1 MNNTV
6 IARYNFNIN
15 SAEAEIK
22 DDKTAYCLFRMITP
36 LSLTQAGTQFEI
48 TVRRIN
54 IPYCFHEFNAFDE
67 TNVFRYTVGPTFST
81 NYSFVV
87 QEGNYTVSELAT
99 AVITQGYNQMIANGL
114 CSTNDKWKILYS
126 PITNKITFYINNN
139 TPLVTVRILQSY
151 VAKALGFSIS
161 QDFNNNGLQATSD
174 INVNVN
180 PSMFVNITC
189 DNVVQE
195 SSFQGLRGIL
205 ESSTIIASIPLAE
218 NPRAYISR
226 EIQNPERIRIQNLT
240 ISELEF
246 NLINSRGIVLQNFD
260 LPWTMQFTIEEILVH
275 NEEFRTNP
283 DGAFEKNQLL
293 IESELTG
300 LNNNELEQIEE
311 TKQTQ
316 IRQVE
321 ELKAKLTKKRK
332 ENVLQVV

>member
-1 MNNTV
+1 MNNTIV
-6 IARYNFNIN
+6 ARYNFNIN

-54 IPYCFHEFNAFDE
+54 IPYCFHEFNAFDK
-67 TNVFRYTVGPTFST
+67 TNVFEYSVGPTFST
-81 NYSFVV
+81 IYSFAIL
-87 QEGNYTVSELAT
+87 EGNYTVSELAN
-99 AVITQGYNQMIANGL
+99 AVITQGYQQMLANSL
-114 CSTNDKWKILYS
+114 CSLNDKWKISYS
-126 PITNKITFYINNN
+126 SIANKITFFMNNN
-139 TPLVTVRILQSY
+139 TPLVTVRILPSY
-151 VAKALGFSIS
+151 VANALGFSVF
-161 QDFNNNGLQATSD
+161 QEFNNNGLQATSD
-174 INVNVN
+174 KNVNVN
-180 PSMFVNITC
+180 PSMFVNIIC

-205 ESSTIIASIPLAE
+205 ESSTIIASIPIAE
-218 NPRAYISR
+218 NPRSYISR

-275 NEEFRTNP
+275 DEEFRTNP
-283 DGAFEKNQLL
+283 DGAFEKSQLL
-293 IESELTG
+293 IQSELTG
-300 LNNNELEQIEE
+300 LDGQELDNIEE

-316 IRQVE
+316 IRKVE
-321 ELKAKLTKKRK
+321 ELKEKLRKKRK
-332 ENVLQVV
+332 ENVL

>member
-1 MNNTV
+1 MNNTIV
-6 IARYNFNIN
+6 ARYNFNIN

-54 IPYCFHEFNAFDE
+54 IPYCFHEFNAFDK
-67 TNVFRYTVGPTFST
+67 TNVFEYSVGPTFST
-81 NYSFVV
+81 IYSFAIL
-87 QEGNYTVSELAT
+87 EGNYTVSELAN
-99 AVITQGYNQMIANGL
+99 AVITQGYQQMLANSL
-114 CSTNDKWKILYS
+114 CSSNDKWKISYS
-126 PITNKITFYINNN
+126 SIANTITFFMNNN
-139 TPLVTVRILQSY
+139 TPLVTVRILPSY
-151 VAKALGFSIS
+151 VANALGFSVFE
-161 QDFNNNGLQATSD
+161 DFNNNGLQATSD
-174 INVNVN
+174 KNVNVN
-180 PSMFVNITC
+180 PSMFVNIIC

-205 ESSTIIASIPLAE
+205 ESSTIIASIPIAE
-218 NPRAYISR
+218 NPRSYISR

-275 NEEFRTNP
+275 SEEFRTNP
-283 DGAFEKNQLL
+283 DGAFEKSQLL
-293 IESELTG
+293 IQSELTG
-300 LNNNELEQIEE
+300 LDGQDLENIEE

-316 IRQVE
+316 IRKVK
-321 ELKAKLTKKRK
+321 ELKEKLRKKRK
-332 ENVLQVV
+332 ENVL